1 MKNRPC
7 TSVGTSK
14 IESHWNDLGTLERVK
29 LILQYTDHFLS
40 LGLVTPQEVEE
51 VAMTSESEWEYIID
65 REEQP
70 LFQNINIKKE
80 IRMQTLRDQM
90 KAALRAAFL

>member
-1 MKNRPC
+1 
-7 TSVGTSK
+7 VGPSK

-40 LGLVTPQEVEE
+40 LGLVTPQEIQE

-80 IRMQTLRDQM
+80 IGTQNLRSQL
-90 KAALRAAFL
+90 KAALAAAFS

>member
-1 MKNRPC
+1 MGP
-7 TSVGTSK
+7 S

-40 LGLVTPQEVEE
+40 LGLVTQEEIEE

-80 IRMQTLRDQM
+80 IGTQMLRDQL
-90 KAALRAAFL
+90 KAALAAAFL

>member
-1 MKNRPC
+1 MKHRPA
-7 TSVGTSK
+7 TSMGPS

-40 LGLVTPQEVEE
+40 LGLVTQEEIEE

-80 IRMQTLRDQM
+80 IGTQMLRDQL
-90 KAALRAAFL
+90 KAALAAAFL

>member
-1 MKNRPC
+1 MKHRPD
-7 TSVGTSK
+7 TSK
-14 IESHWNDLGTLERVK
+14 GPSLIESHWNDIGTLERVK
-29 LILQYTDHFLS
+29 MILRYSGHFLS
-40 LGLVTPQEVEE
+40 MGLVTPQEVEE

-65 REEQP
+65 REDQP

-80 IRMQTLRDQM
+80 IRTQTLREQL